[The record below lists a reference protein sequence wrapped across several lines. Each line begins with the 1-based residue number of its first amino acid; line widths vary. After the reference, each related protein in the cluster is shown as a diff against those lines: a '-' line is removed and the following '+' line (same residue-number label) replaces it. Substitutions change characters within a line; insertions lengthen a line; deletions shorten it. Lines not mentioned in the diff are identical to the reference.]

1 MKIVKL
7 TFNHNWPLFRQ
18 TPNFSQIWGDCKF
31 IIDDNLKEC
40 DFWIVYTDHKLIEET
55 VQCNPKN
62 VIFIPAECY
71 NTSPKFFQKF
81 LDQFGT
87 IITVQREIKHKNI
100 IYSHNANPWFIGK
113 SFDELNLLKTP
124 KKTKLISVVS
134 SNKAFT
140 DGHKKRL
147 EFVEKLKNYFGEEL
161 DVYGRGINDFDDKW
175 EVLADYKYSIAIE
188 NDYCEDWVTEKFFD
202 CLYAHTLPFYYGC
215 PNLESY
221 VDKKS
226 FIRIDIN
233 NFEESI
239 KIIEDSIKN
248 QEFEKRIETLQK
260 ESIESINRDQF
271 FPFIVNFLDKL
282 DSNLHKKKVKL
293 LKNEQFSLIE
303 ELNKVLKKIKVRI
316 LKYKDF
322 NIK

>member
-7 TFNHNWPLFRQ
+7 TFNYNWPLFRQ
-18 TPNFSQIWGDCKF
+18 TPNFSQIWGDYKF

-40 DFWIVYTDHKLIEET
+40 DFWIIYTDYGLIEET

-62 VIFIPAECY
+62 VIFIPGECY
-71 NTSPKFFQKF
+71 NTSPKFSRKF

-113 SFDELNLLKTP
+113 SFDELNLSKTP
-124 KKTKLISVVS
+124 KKNKLISVVS

-140 DGHKKRL
+140 EGHKKRL
-147 EFVEKLKNYFGEEL
+147 EFVEKLKNHFGEEL

-175 EVLADYKYSIAIE
+175 EVLADYKYTIAIE

-215 PNLESY
+215 PNLEKI
-221 VDKKS
+221 VDKNS

-233 NFEESI
+233 NFEDSI

-248 QEFEKRIETLQK
+248 QEFEKRVEALQK
-260 ESIESINRDQF
+260 ESFESLNRDQF
-271 FPFIVNFLDKL
+271 FPFLENI
-282 DSNLHKKKVKL
+282 
-293 LKNEQFSLIE
+293 
-303 ELNKVLKKIKVRI
+303 LNKMNVMSEKKRIKLKSDFEINKKNKLFMFINKIKQ
-316 LKYKDF
+316 K
-322 NIK
+322 IKSF

>member
-7 TFNHNWPLFRQ
+7 TFNYDWPLFRQ
-18 TPNFSQIWGDCKF
+18 TPNFSQIWGDYKF

-40 DFWIVYTDHKLIEET
+40 DFWVIYTDYELIEET
-55 VQCNPKN
+55 VKCNPKN
-62 VIFIPAECY
+62 VIFIPGECY
-71 NTSPKFFQKF
+71 NTSPKFSQNF

-124 KKTKLISVVS
+124 KKTKLISVIS

-140 DGHKKRL
+140 EGHKKRL
-147 EFVEKLKNYFGEEL
+147 EFVEKLKNHFGEEL

-215 PNLESY
+215 PNLERI

-233 NFEESI
+233 NFEDSI
-239 KIIEDSIKN
+239 KVIEDSITN
-248 QEFEKRIETLQK
+248 QEFEKRIEALQK
-260 ESIESINRDQF
+260 ESFDSLNRDQF
-271 FPFIVNFLDKL
+271 FPFLENILNQMNVMPKKQSIKL
-282 DSNLHKKKVKL
+282 KSDFEINKSNKL
-293 LKNEQFSLIE
+293 FMFIN
-303 ELNKVLKKIKVRI
+303 KIKQ
-316 LKYKDF
+316 K
-322 NIK
+322 IKSFQ